1 MRWDRPQPRLSC
13 NERSLRPRCGG
24 GTSRCAGMRESA
36 RPAPAPAAPPPPR
49 CAAPAPARRARR
61 AAPCR
66 PDLAAPFL
74 GRWKERT
81 APRGSHGLIDDRRPA
96 CPLIV
101 CGVDDAGRGSM
112 IGPLVIA
119 GVAVRRGGL
128 RRLRDIGV
136 RDSKALTPARREE
149 MYGQITE
156 AAYRWHASKIGP
168 STVDRSVFRHRLN
181 ALEAAYMARVI
192 SRLGA
197 GAAYVDSCDVDA
209 GRFGREV
216 SSRVRGGGRCHRA
229 LAPQGGLAVRG
240 RRGRVH
246 NSKGHAGPRGR
257 KDSEEARRA
266 RCGRQ
271 RVPVGRAHGQVCR
284 QVDRRERRGGPA
296 VRKGELEAG
305 QGHEDGR
312 LVGRVVGGGAG
323 RPSPSPSPSPQGA
336 SP

>member
-1 MRWDRPQPRLSC
+1 M
-13 NERSLRPRCGG
+13 
-24 GTSRCAGMRESA
+24 
-36 RPAPAPAAPPPPR
+36 
-49 CAAPAPARRARR
+49 
-61 AAPCR
+61 
-66 PDLAAPFL
+66 
-74 GRWKERT
+74 
-81 APRGSHGLIDDRRPA
+81 
-96 CPLIV
+96 IV

-156 AAYRWHASKIGP
+156 AAYRWHASRIGP

-216 SSRVRGGGRCHRA
+216 SSRVRGGGGRCT
-229 LAPQGGLAVRG
+229 
-240 RRGRVH
+240 VH
-246 NSKGHAGPRGR
+246 SHHKA
-257 KDSEEARRA
+257 DSRFEVVAAASIIAKVTRDREVARIARRHG
-266 RCGRQ
+266 GRDA
-271 RVPVGRAHGQVCR
+271 VGSGY
-284 QVDRRERRGGPA
+284 PS
-296 VRKGELEAG
+296 
-305 QGHEDGR
+305 DGR
-312 LVGRVVGGGAG
+312 TVRFVGKWIAESGGEAPPFARASWRPVRAMKMDALWDAWSAEGGGAAEPEPEAAG
-323 RPSPSPSPSPQGA
+323 R
-336 SP
+336 